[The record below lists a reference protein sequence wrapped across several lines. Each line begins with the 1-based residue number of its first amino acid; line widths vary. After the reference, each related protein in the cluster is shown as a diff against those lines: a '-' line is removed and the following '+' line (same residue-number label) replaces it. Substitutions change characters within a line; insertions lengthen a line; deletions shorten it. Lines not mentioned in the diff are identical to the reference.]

1 MGEHEN
7 IIKLLDI
14 LSICFSFP
22 EKNIWTDELLN
33 IIDIISKD
41 LNIKCSSKEYRLPH
55 LNDLQAEYTR
65 LFINTGVDKIVA
77 PYASVYL
84 DDAGLLCQEGL
95 EEALNFYKRAGF
107 SPLPSSE
114 PQDHIMHEL
123 SFLAR
128 LIEKDN
134 WELFCEF
141 LNNHLIKWF
150 PAFYT
155 RLLKA
160 KPICFYEQV
169 AKITNFVL
177 SQAREEVCQ

>member
-1 MGEHEN
+1 MQA
-7 IIKLLDI
+7 ITKLLDV

-22 EKNIWTDELLN
+22 DKTIWTDELFN
-33 IIDIISKD
+33 IINLLSKD
-41 LNIKCSSKEYRLPH
+41 FNLECSSSSCSPPLEE
-55 LNDLQAEYTR
+55 LQAEYTR
-65 LFINTGVDKIVA
+65 LFINTGTDKIVA

-84 DDAGLLCQEGL
+84 DDKGLLCQEGL
-95 EEALNFYKRAGF
+95 DEALNFYKKAGF

-128 LIEKDN
+128 LVENNN

-141 LNNHLIKWF
+141 LNTHLLKWF
-150 PAFYT
+150 PIFYS

-169 AKITNFVL
+169 VKITNFIL